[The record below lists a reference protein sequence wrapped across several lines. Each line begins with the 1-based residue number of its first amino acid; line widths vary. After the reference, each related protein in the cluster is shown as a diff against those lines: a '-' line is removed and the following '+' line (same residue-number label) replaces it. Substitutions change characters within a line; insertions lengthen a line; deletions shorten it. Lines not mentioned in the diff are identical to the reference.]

1 MNNTNT
7 PIEPDQVV
15 TTRTATSFTVTC
27 QSLTLFTSASFLIY
41 LLDADGG
48 IISTSF
54 LNLTTDQYLQWN
66 NNDDYIIGL
75 AAAQLGVTPIPPNNT
90 P

>member
-1 MNNTNT
+1 MNTNT

-15 TTRTATSFTVTC
+15 TTRIATSFTVSC
-27 QSLTLFTSASFLIY
+27 QSLTLFKSASFIIY

-54 LNLTTDQYLQWN
+54 MSLTQDQYLQWN

-75 AAAQLGVTPIPPNNT
+75 AAAQLGVTPVPPNT
-90 P
+90 TA